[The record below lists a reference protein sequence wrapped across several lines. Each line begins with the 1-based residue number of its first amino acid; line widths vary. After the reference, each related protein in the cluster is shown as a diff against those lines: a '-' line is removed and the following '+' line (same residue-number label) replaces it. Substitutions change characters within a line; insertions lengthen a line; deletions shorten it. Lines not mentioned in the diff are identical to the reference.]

1 MSESEFCF
9 RTTYTFG
16 EGYNSLAPSCKRQ
29 GVGGDRKEKLY
40 PKGTVDD
47 IPKWIQAIVIQPLED
62 AGLVQ
67 EEWVNCVTI
76 HDYYNGKPLGL
87 HSINRDFCS
96 RWL

>member
-1 MSESEFCF
+1 M
-9 RTTYTFG
+9 
-16 EGYNSLAPSCKRQ
+16 
-29 GVGGDRKEKLY
+29 
-40 PKGTVDD
+40 DD

-76 HDYYNGKPLGL
+76 HDYYNGKPLRL
-87 HSINRDFCS
+87 DFIKRDFCS